1 MTPVFKVVAPGFLT
15 TVQDEGRRGFQR
27 VGVPVAGALDRN
39 GFTLANA
46 LVGNPLNSACLEVMG
61 SGPELEVLCDA
72 TRITFVGGSGGL
84 EIKGREQPL
93 IPPGQTVRVTKG
105 EMIRVKLGG
114 DAFCSYLAIEG
125 GIDVPLCLDSKSTYT
140 RAAFGGFS
148 GRQLQAGDILE
159 GNKDNVA
166 AREEVALS
174 EPRDLRFAQSIRV
187 VLGPQDDFFT
197 DAAIQE
203 FLSGTYTI
211 TPASDRM
218 GFRLDGPLLEHK
230 GGNYNIV
237 SDGIVAGS
245 IQVPGSKLP
254 IILMADA
261 QTAGGYP
268 KIATV
273 ISADLPLL
281 GVRGSG
287 RPIRFEAVSR
297 EEAEN
302 IRRAE
307 HKRIQDIIQAI
318 RPVAETA
325 GINLEA
331 LYNHNLI
338 DGVVDAYA

>member
-1 MTPVFKVVAPGFLT
+1 MTPVFKVIAPGFLT
-15 TVQDEGRRGFQR
+15 TIQDEGRRGFQR
-27 VGVPVAGALDRN
+27 VGVPVAGALDRD

-46 LVGNPLNSACLEVMG
+46 LVGNPPNSACLEVMG
-61 SGPELEVLCDA
+61 SGPELEVLADSA
-72 TRITFVGGSGGL
+72 RLALVGSGGGL

-93 IPPGQTVRVTKG
+93 VPSGQTVRLTKG
-105 EMIRVKLGG
+105 ETVRVKLGG

-125 GIDVPLCLDSKSTYT
+125 GFNVPMSLNSKSTYT
-140 RAAFGGFS
+140 RAAFGGFE
-148 GRQLQAGDILE
+148 GRQLQTGDILS
-159 GNKDNVA
+159 GNKDDVA
-166 AREEVALS
+166 AREEVVLS
-174 EPRDLRFAQSIRV
+174 EPRDLRFGHPIRV

-197 DAAIQE
+197 EAAIEE

-218 GFRLDGPLLEHK
+218 GFRLEGPLLEHE
-230 GGNYNIV
+230 GGNFNIV

-287 RPIRFEAVSR
+287 RTIRFQAVSR
-297 EEAEN
+297 EEAET
-302 IRRAE
+302 IRRTE
-307 HKRIQDIIQAI
+307 HKRIQDVIQAI
-318 RPVAETA
+318 RPVGETQ

-331 LYNHNLI
+331 LYNYNLI

>member
-1 MTPVFKVVAPGFLT
+1 VNPVFKVIAPGFLT

-46 LVGNPLNSACLEVMG
+46 LVGNAQNAACLEVMG
-61 SGPELEVLCDA
+61 SGPELEVVCESA
-72 TRITFVGGSGGL
+72 RIALIGGGGGL
-84 EIKGREQPL
+84 EIRGRDQPL
-93 IPPGQTVRVTKG
+93 IPPGQTVRLAKG
-105 EMIRVKLGG
+105 DIARVKLGG

-125 GIDVPLCLDSKSTYT
+125 GFDVPLCLDSKSTYT
-140 RAAFGGFS
+140 RAAFGGLS
-148 GRQLQAGDILE
+148 GRQLQSGDVLNGTI
-159 GNKDNVA
+159 DNVA
-166 AREEVALS
+166 ARAEVTLS
-174 EPRDLRFAQSIRV
+174 EPRGLRFDQPIRV

-218 GFRLDGPLLEHK
+218 GFRLAGPLLEHK
-230 GGNYNIV
+230 DDYNIV

-287 RPIRFEAVSR
+287 RTIRFQAVSR
-297 EEAEN
+297 DEAET

-307 HKRIQDIIQAI
+307 HQQIQNIIQAI
-318 RPVAETA
+318 RPVGETQ
-325 GINLEA
+325 GINIEA
-331 LYNHNLI
+331 LYSHNLI
-338 DGVVDAYA
+338 DGVVDAYT